1 MASLDL
7 FSVKITQTRV
17 GTRARRLK
25 TACAGCR
32 LYGLSTIASSLL
44 AGFWPGT
51 IIWEIRFLPAPKYN
65 EKKKKGVTRF
75 HYDPNACYP
84 LFLLA
89 TLFFF
94 FSPELDSRFNT
105 QLEILKRKRKNN
117 QMMFKSN
124 TVTTS
129 INIPDTLHS
138 LINISLVTGL
148 HLIKIQIAFII

>member
-1 MASLDL
+1 MDYLRLHRRYLQVSDQALL
-7 FSVKITQTRV
+7 FGRYVSYLRRSITR
-17 GTRARRLK
+17 
-25 TACAGCR
+25 
-32 LYGLSTIASSLL
+32 
-44 AGFWPGT
+44 
-51 IIWEIRFLPAPKYN
+51 
-65 EKKKKGVTRF
+65 KKKKGVTRF